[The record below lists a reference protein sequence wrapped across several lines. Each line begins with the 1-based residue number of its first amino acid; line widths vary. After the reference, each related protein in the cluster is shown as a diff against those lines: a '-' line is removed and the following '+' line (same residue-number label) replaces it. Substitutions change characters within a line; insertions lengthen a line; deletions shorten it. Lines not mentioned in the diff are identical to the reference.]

1 MSEEIYGEFD
11 ASEDAGFAQ
20 ITPSEEDYTPK
31 YWICSDNFTIS
42 KEDMEAF
49 EKALR
54 MGKSSIPQW
63 EKAVKYARTLVHQ
76 SGNEV
81 LDTDIARQVAVAL
94 LCRLAQGS
102 GSRMILSNY
111 WGWVSNDQI
120 LESSVEG
127 TVIIN
132 GITVDNGEKG
142 VMFCAI
148 PQDIVDG
155 SATYDEID
163 KSELSGGM
171 MSIPF
176 SKVHYAEVI
185 K

>member
-1 MSEEIYGEFD
+1 MSEEIYEEFD
-11 ASEDAGFAQ
+11 KAEDMGFTP
-20 ITPSEEDYTPK
+20 ITPTAEDYRPK

-42 KEDMEAF
+42 KEDMEDF

-54 MGKSSIPQW
+54 MGKRSIPQW
-63 EKAVKYARTLVHQ
+63 EKAVGHARTLVHQ

-94 LCRLAQGS
+94 LCRMAQGTNA
-102 GSRMILSNY
+102 RILLSNY

-127 TVIIN
+127 TVMIN
-132 GITVDNGEKG
+132 GITLDNGEKG

-148 PQDIVDG
+148 PQDIIDG
-155 SATYDEID
+155 SSTYEDID

-176 SKVHYAEVI
+176 SKVHYAEII

>member
-1 MSEEIYGEFD
+1 M
-11 ASEDAGFAQ
+11 
-20 ITPSEEDYTPK
+20 
-31 YWICSDNFTIS
+31 
-42 KEDMEAF
+42 
-49 EKALR
+49 
-54 MGKSSIPQW
+54 
-63 EKAVKYARTLVHQ
+63 
-76 SGNEV
+76 
-81 LDTDIARQVAVAL
+81 
-94 LCRLAQGS
+94 
-102 GSRMILSNY
+102 
-111 WGWVSNDQI
+111 
-120 LESSVEG
+120 
-127 TVIIN
+127 N

-148 PQDIVDG
+148 PQEIVDG